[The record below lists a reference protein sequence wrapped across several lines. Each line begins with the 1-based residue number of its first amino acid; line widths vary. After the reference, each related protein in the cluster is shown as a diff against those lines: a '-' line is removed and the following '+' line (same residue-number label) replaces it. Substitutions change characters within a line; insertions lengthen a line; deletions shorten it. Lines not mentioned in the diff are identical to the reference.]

1 MFIISRFRPT
11 PNNAGT
17 MYWRFDE
24 EAEYIELD
32 YPRDM
37 SMWKGVPSDIDA
49 VFQYTDKKTYFFK
62 DRFFWEFDD
71 NRMEVRHS
79 EPTPVGEYWLRCPKE
94 ISAAAGPGAASGT
107 SSHFSTSA
115 SFSVFLVLV
124 VASFHLLG
132 TSHTYSSCINR
143 GTI

>member
-115 SFSVFLVLV
+115 SFSFFLVLF